1 MNDRFTPGT
10 IFSEEVTLTPALV
23 ESFAQFSGD
32 RNPLHLEADAA
43 RDYGFARP
51 VAHGAIQSAVVSRL
65 IGMKCPGPGAVWMSQ
80 SMEWHKPAFV
90 GETIR
95 VEVEIESVSAGAE
108 TLTLKLRARNQSG
121 DDLMH
126 GSAKVKVAAKLA
138 AQSEITRTEPRVA
151 LITGGSR
158 GIGASIAKALAAAG
172 HHVAIVYRS
181 DRDAADAVC
190 KACATDTIRA
200 QSYCFDLAAP
210 GTGTALVQRVLRDFG
225 AVHVIAH
232 AATQPVLPLAINE
245 ITTDQLRAYQRLH
258 IEAALELVQAAS
270 PSMIEQRFGRLLFMG
285 TAYLFGAPPAKM
297 AAYVTAK
304 QGLWGLVRS
313 LALELGPHQ
322 ITANMMSPGMTI
334 TDLTADIPQRMK
346 EAEARK
352 VPVRRLAVPEDI
364 AQTAAF
370 LASDAAA
377 YINGQNLP
385 LTGGP
390 V

>member
-1 MNDRFTPGT
+1 MITDFTPGMT
-10 IFSEEVTLTPALV
+10 FVEEVALTPTLV

-51 VAHGAIQSAVVSRL
+51 VAHGAIQSAIVSRL
-65 IGMKCPGPGAVWMSQ
+65 IGMKCPGHGAVWMSQ
-80 SMEWHKPAFV
+80 SMVWLKPAFV
-90 GETIR
+90 GDTIR
-95 VEVEIESVSAGAE
+95 VEVEVASVSEGAE
-108 TLTLKLRARNQSG
+108 TLTLRLSAKNQGG

-126 GSAKVKVAAKLA
+126 GSAQVKVASKLA
-138 AQSEITRTEPRVA
+138 QQARVKADEPRVA

-158 GIGASIAKALAAAG
+158 GIGAAMAEALAKAG
-172 HHVAIVYRS
+172 HHVAIVYRT
-181 DRDAADAVC
+181 DRSSAEYVC
-190 KACATDTIRA
+190 KACTTNTVRA
-200 QSYCFDLAAP
+200 QAYNFDLAAP
-210 GTGTALVQRVLRDFG
+210 GSGTKLVERVLRDFG
-225 AVHVIAH
+225 ALHVIAH
-232 AATQPVLPLAINE
+232 CATQPVQPLALNE
-245 ITTDQLRAYQRLH
+245 IHSDQLRAYHRLH
-258 IEAALELVQAAS
+258 VEAALELVQAAM
-270 PSMIEQRFGRLLFMG
+270 PGMVEQRFGRLLFMG
-285 TAYLFGAPPAKM
+285 TAYLFGAPPAKL
-297 AAYVTAK
+297 AAYIAAK

-322 ITANMMSPGMTI
+322 ITANMISPGMTI

-352 VPVRRLAVPEDI
+352 VPLRRLAVPDDI

-370 LASDAAA
+370 LASDAAG